1 MINFIFAL
9 RNLGPISF
17 NRQHHFVCSL
27 PKYIF
32 QFELF
37 NERLVCFYFWTNA
50 YMILW
55 KSFYHLDACDI
66 YTWGASS
73 KGTLGH
79 GEETEELIP
88 RVVESL
94 LGRDIRLLACGTE
107 HTLAV
112 SGNLSSQLR
121 LKKLKE
127 QVLPENI
134 QLFEHVTITGFNKL
148 TVFHEAII
156 IWLFSHKKQPHWFSA
171 RRKLVVVLV
180 VFVFR
185 ILASCHLSLWKII

>member
-1 MINFIFAL
+1 M
-9 RNLGPISF
+9 
-17 NRQHHFVCSL
+17 
-27 PKYIF
+27 
-32 QFELF
+32 
-37 NERLVCFYFWTNA
+37 
-50 YMILW
+50 
-55 KSFYHLDACDI
+55 
-66 YTWGASS
+66 
-73 KGTLGH
+73 
-79 GEETEELIP
+79 
-88 RVVESL
+88 ESL

-148 TVFHEAII
+148 TVFHEAVI

-185 ILASCHLSLWKII
+185 ILASCHLSL